1 MFLVKKEKS
10 VVKWKHLLY
19 DVDQLIQTVSTKEV
33 FQMSIVSQV
42 CDKMQK
48 LLTHTADEAARRC
61 GLVQRNRKLTGSA
74 LVQTLVFGWFA
85 NPEASYDELAQ
96 TAGALGIAVSRQ
108 AIEQRLTAEAA
119 ETLKATFEG
128 AVREAIATEPEVLPL
143 LNRFNG
149 VYLQDSTW
157 IRLPDVFHNTCRGT
171 GDRTNTNKAALKL
184 QLRLEVASGKFEH
197 FQLTEGI
204 TADSTAEKQ
213 FQPLPEGSLRLADL
227 GYFSLETLEKLTQ
240 ADVAWI
246 TRLKAGCCLFDEVSG
261 DPLDLLKWLQAQSQN
276 TVARALRIGKTKQLP
291 ARLVAEK
298 LSEQE
303 TNKRRRDIRRRA
315 KRRNIAPS
323 TERLRLAGWNI
334 YLTNID
340 EHHCTPEHILV
351 IARVRWQ
358 IELMFKCFKSIGKI
372 HVSRSQKPYR
382 ILCEVYAK
390 LIVVLLRHWGMLV
403 AGWRCTQHSLIKT
416 ATLIGTYARA
426 LTAGFHRSRSALF
439 ETFEDIKRTF
449 QNGCYLESSATK
461 LTTFKRL
468 QAAEEKLN

>member
-1 MFLVKKEKS
+1 
-10 VVKWKHLLY
+10 
-19 DVDQLIQTVSTKEV
+19 
-33 FQMSIVSQV
+33 MSILPQV
-42 CDKMQK
+42 CDKMRK

-96 TAGALGIAVSRQ
+96 TAGTLGIAVTRQ
-108 AIEQRLTAEAA
+108 AIEQGLTAEAA
-119 ETLKATFEG
+119 ATLRATLEG
-128 AVREAIATEPEVLPL
+128 AAQAVIATQPHALPL
-143 LNRFNG
+143 LNGFNG

-157 IRLPDVFHNTCRGT
+157 IRLPDVFHDTHRGT
-171 GDRTNTNKAALKL
+171 GDRTNTHRAALKL
-184 QLRLEVASGKFEH
+184 QLRFEVATGEFEH
-197 FQLTEGI
+197 FQLTEGVA
-204 TADSTAEKQ
+204 ADSTAEKQ
-213 FQPLPEGSLRLADL
+213 FQRLPEGSLRLADL
-227 GYFSLETLEKLTQ
+227 GYFSLEALDKLTQ
-240 ADVAWI
+240 ANVAWI
-246 TRLKAGCCLFDEVSG
+246 TRLKAGCRLFDEAG
-261 DPLDLLKWLQAQSQN
+261 DPLCLLKWLQAQSQN
-276 TVARALRIGKTKQLP
+276 TATRPLRIGKTKQLS

-315 KRRNIAPS
+315 KRRNLLPS
-323 TERLRLAGWNI
+323 RESLRFAGWNL

-340 EHHCTPEHILV
+340 QHRFTPEQILIIV
-351 IARVRWQ
+351 RLRWQ

-390 LIVVLLRHWGMLV
+390 LIVVLLRHWGML
-403 AGWRCTQHSLIKT
+403 AIGWRCTQHSLMKT
-416 ATLIGTYARA
+416 AALIGTYARA
-426 LTAGFHRSRSALF
+426 LTVGFHQSRKVLL

-449 QNGCYLESSATK
+449 QNGCHLESSATK
-461 LTTFKRL
+461 PTIFKRL